1 MTNTKIIS
9 LSLTGF
15 LIALLGS
22 VMFSTKAI
30 IVKSAFRDIH
40 VDVVSLLALR
50 MLFSL
55 PFYLVAAFMVSSRKN
70 NVRMNRRQW
79 LYILGLGFVGYYLS
93 SFFDFLGLKYV
104 SAGLERLILF
114 LYPSFVVLINGYVFK
129 MPISKLQKVSL
140 MVTYVGILLAFAGEV
155 RLEAHDTN
163 FYWGCFFIFLCAVTF
178 SIYTAGSG
186 KMVAQIGATKF
197 TAYAMLAATM
207 GVLLHYVLAGKN
219 GLMNANTDVIVYGV
233 LLALVA
239 TVIPSF
245 LINLGMKYIGSTNV
259 AIISCIGPV
268 STILQANWFLG
279 EKIHVGQII
288 GTALVIVGILI
299 TAWEPK
305 NSLAK

>member
-1 MTNTKIIS
+1 M
-9 LSLTGF
+9 
-15 LIALLGS
+15 
-22 VMFSTKAI
+22 KAI
-30 IVKSAFRDIH
+30 IRLAPQLGNYLDESSKVHFDQLCALLTEYGLNYQLNPNLVRGLDYYTHTVFEW
-40 VDVVSLLALR
+40 VTESLGAQGTVCGGGR
-50 MLFSL
+50 
-55 PFYLVAAFMVSSRKN
+55 YDGLVE
-70 NVRMNRRQW
+70 Q
-79 LYILGLGFVGYYLS
+79 LGGGSVPAVGF
-93 SFFDFLGLKYV
+93 

-140 MVTYVGILLAFAGEV
+140 MVTYVGILLAFVGEV
-155 RLEAHDTN
+155 RLEPHDAN

>member
-1 MTNTKIIS
+1 MSIRKIHP
-9 LSLTGF
+9 LTLTGF
-15 LIALLGS
+15 LIAILGS

-40 VDVVSLLALR
+40 IDVVSLLALR

-55 PFYLVAAFMVSSRKN
+55 PFYLAAAFLVSNRKD

-79 LYILGLGFVGYYLS
+79 LYILALGFVGYYLS
-93 SFFDFLGLKYV
+93 SFFDFLGLKSV

-114 LYPSFVVLINGYVFK
+114 LYPSFVLLINGFVFK
-129 MPISKLQKVSL
+129 MPISKMQKISL
-140 MVTYVGILLAFAGEV
+140 LVTYAGILLAFVGEV
-155 RLEAHDTN
+155 RLESHDSN

-186 KMVAQIGATKF
+186 KMVSQIGATKF

-207 GVLLHYVLAGKN
+207 GVLIHYAAAGKN
-219 GLMNANTDVIVYGV
+219 GLMHANTEVIVYGV

-268 STILQANWFLG
+268 STILQAYWFLG
-279 EKIHVGQII
+279 EKIHPGQII
-288 GTALVIVGILI
+288 GTVLVIIGILI
-299 TAWEPK
+299 TAWDPK